1 MRDGRDSCRQCLF
14 RLLQLRLGRAQLG
27 FGFRRRNGANHLS
40 GRDLVA
46 LVHRQ
51 RRQSAGI
58 FCRDIDLRSFEAAV
72 GFHDPLRH
80 IDTAQP
86 IYQRFY
92 RCAGFFER
100 VLLLRLGVR
109 LDD

>member
-1 MRDGRDSCRQCLF
+1 MCGRRARIESISSQNCR
-14 RLLQLRLGRAQLG
+14 RESGLG

-46 LVHRQ
+46 LVDRQ
-51 RRQSAGI
+51 RRQPARI
-58 FCRDIDLRSFEAAV
+58 FCRDIDLRRFEAAV

-80 IDTAQP
+80 IDTTQTV
-86 IYQRFY
+86 YQRLY

-100 VLLLRLGVR
+100 ALLLRLGVR
-109 LDD
+109 PDD